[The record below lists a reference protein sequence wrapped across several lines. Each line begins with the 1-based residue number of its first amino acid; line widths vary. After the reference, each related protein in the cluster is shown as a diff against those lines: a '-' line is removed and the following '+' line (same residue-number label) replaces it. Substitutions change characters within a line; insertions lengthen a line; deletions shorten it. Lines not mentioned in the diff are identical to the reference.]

1 MNRQEIKELIEANE
15 KFKPEVRAAFYRI
28 IDNTDISLLCTAQLK
43 EYLEKIEELEKKRKA
58 AEYNYQQ
65 ISRAFALM
73 ESKIKT
79 FESEL
84 ENRLDKIGLMIK
96 KQQEYK
102 ELKLDERATAALE
115 MQRIWYETS
124 GYGNSSLS
132 DTLKREIIRA
142 SSFAVYAY
150 LSGKASTGEITEIM
164 FDKEINEPIQEPLR
178 NRRI

>member
-1 MNRQEIKELIEANE
+1 MNRQEIRELIEANE

-28 IDNTDISLLCTAQLK
+28 IDNTDISLLCTAQLT

-58 AEYNYQQ
+58 AEYSYQQ

-115 MQRIWYETS
+115 MQRIWFETS
-124 GYGNSSLS
+124 GYDNPSLN
-132 DTLKREIIRA
+132 DVLKREIIRT

-150 LSGKASTGEITEIM
+150 LSGKVSAGETIET
-164 FDKEINEPIQEPLR
+164 FFGKDDQLQE
-178 NRRI
+178 NAKVRRI